1 MPRRFDTV
9 QTMQQGHDRLRAL
22 RRYKTLDTSQETGFD
37 LIVREAAELC
47 DTPIALVSLV
57 DSNRQW
63 VTASPRLFLRD
74 TELQGSMW
82 VKTIEHAGV
91 FVVPD
96 ATQDPRVNFN
106 PLVVSHPAI
115 RFFAGAPLITSDA
128 FALGTLCVAD
138 LSPRCS
144 GLTDCQAAALL
155 RLACKTVSLLEARM
169 TAAH

>member
-1 MPRRFDTV
+1 MPRRFDTAP
-9 QTMQQGHDRLRAL
+9 TLPYGHDRLRAL
-22 RRYKTLDTSQETGFD
+22 RRYKTLDTSKETGFD
-37 LIVREAAELC
+37 LIVREAAEIC
-47 DTPIALVSLV
+47 DTPIAVVSLV

-74 TELQGSMW
+74 TDLQGSMW

-96 ATQDPRVNFN
+96 ASQDPRVNFN
-106 PLVVSHPAI
+106 PLVVSHPGI
-115 RFFAGAPLITSDA
+115 RFFAGAPLITSDDY
-128 FALGTLCVAD
+128 ALGTLCVAD
-138 LSPRCS
+138 LSPRCA